1 MSEQDKLV
9 EYLKWVTADLHET
22 RQRLEEAE
30 SGRYEPIAIV
40 GMACRFPGGV
50 RSADELWD
58 LVVSGGDAMGPLPAD
73 RGWDLSLLAH
83 DDAPATYH
91 GGFLS
96 GVAGFDAAFFGIS
109 PREALAMDPQQRLLL
124 EVSWEA
130 VEHAGIDPRSLR
142 GSRTGVFV
150 GTNGQDYAHAVL
162 ASEEDVEGH
171 AGTGLAASVLSGRVA
186 YTFGFEGPAMT
197 VDTAC
202 SSSLVSL
209 HLAMQALHRGECT
222 LALAGGVTVMATP
235 MNFAAFS
242 RQGALS
248 SDGRCKA
255 FADAAD
261 GTGWGEGV
269 GVLVVQRLSDAL
281 SAGHRVLAVVRGSA
295 VNQDGASNG
304 LSAPNGP
311 AQQRVI
317 RQALAGAGLS
327 TRDVDVV
334 EAHGTGTVL
343 GDPIEAQAL
352 LATYGQDRDR
362 PLLLGSVKSNIGHTQ
377 AAAGVAGVIKMVQA
391 LRHGTVPATLH
402 VDAPSSH
409 VDWSEGA
416 VALVTEPTSWPEA
429 GRPRRA
435 GVSSFGV
442 SGTNAHV
449 VLEQAP
455 ATDQPAAQESPVT
468 PWVVSAKSPQAVAD
482 AVDRLGGV
490 GAARSDVAWSLLARP
505 VFDHR
510 AVLLA
515 TGDGI
520 TEAARGKVVPGADRP
535 VLVFPGQ
542 GAQWRGMG
550 RGLLETSAEFAESI
564 AACEKALSPYVDW
577 SLTEVLRGALELDE
591 VDVVQPVSWAVMVSL
606 AAVWR
611 SHGVEPSAV
620 LGHSQGEIAAAC
632 VAGVLSLEDG
642 ARIVAVRSQAI
653 KRVLS
658 GKGAMASVAASQ
670 EVVAERM
677 GRLSLAAVNGPV
689 SLVVSGEPGDVDEF
703 VEGCRRD
710 GIRAKR
716 VPVDYASHSAQVEA
730 LADELR
736 ESLAGVTARQG
747 EVPWLSTV
755 IARWVDPAELD
766 AEYWYDNLRGTVRLR
781 DAVEVLVREG
791 HGVFIECG
799 PHPVLTTGVQDT
811 LEAIGST
818 AAVLGTLRH
827 DDDTPQRLL
836 TSLAEAFVA
845 GAGVDWRRVVPSGR
859 LVDLPPY
866 AFQHQRFWPGGAQS
880 AGDVATAGLRAAA
893 HPLLGAAVSVAGSD
907 EVLLTGRLSL
917 ATHPWLADHRIGG
930 VVLFPGTGFVE
941 LAIRAGDECGCGR
954 VEELTLTTPLV
965 LPESGAVHVQVRV
978 GALDEDGRRELQI
991 HSKHAEDDDW
1001 IQHAGGT
1008 VTAADDPAGFGSG
1021 SWPPPQEA
1029 VVADLADFYDGYAER
1044 GAEYGPSFRGVRAA
1058 WLDDGAVYAEITVP
1072 DQLADVPAYGMH
1084 PALFDAAL
1092 HTAGLAG
1099 LEVRGGLPFSWEGVT
1114 LHASGA
1120 SVLRVR
1126 MVKTGPASLS
1136 LSAVDVEGAP
1146 VVSVESLTMRAPGPV
1161 TAGRRD
1167 ADSLLALGWIPAE
1180 EAPSGHHTW
1189 SIVGADR
1196 FDLGYVLQMRGE
1208 SVVAYTSSL
1217 AGARADVVVVPVS
1230 GDDPAP
1236 ATVRELTTRM
1246 LALLQEFLTDESFSR
1261 SRLLVVTSGAVAV
1274 RDGEPVT
1281 DLAASAVWGLVR
1293 SAQSE
1298 NPGRFLLVDVDGDQ
1312 ASHAA
1317 VPGLVGLVGT
1327 GETQVVVR
1335 GGVAEVGRLMPLSSV
1350 GGALVPPAGVPWRLD
1365 SARKGSLDALEL
1377 VPCPEV
1383 LEPLTGRQ
1391 VRVRVRAAGLNFR
1404 DVLNA
1409 LGMYPGDAGV
1419 FGAEAAG
1426 VVVDAGPEVV
1436 GVRPGDRV
1444 MGMFPGVFG
1453 LLAVTD
1459 ERFVVKVPYGWSDET
1474 AASVPVAFL
1483 TAYHGLLDLAGLQA
1497 GERILVHAGAGG
1509 VGMAA
1514 LQLAQHLGAEV
1525 FATASEGKW
1534 EVLRSLGVPDERIAS
1549 SRTTE
1554 FEHRFQRVDVVLNA
1568 LTGEF
1573 VDASLRLLGAGGR
1586 FLEMGKTDL
1595 RDPGD
1600 LPYVEYHPFDVGR
1613 VHPDHVQQMLTELVG
1628 LFERG
1633 VLRPLPVRTWDVR
1646 RAPEAFRFMSLAKH
1660 VGKVVLTVPC
1670 EWDPEGTVLITGGT
1684 GGLGSELARHL
1695 VLRGGMRHLLL
1706 TSRGGVAEPGLVEDL
1721 RAAGAAV
1728 EVVACDVADREAVAA
1743 LLARIPAEHPLE
1755 VVVHAAGVLDDGVVQ
1770 SLTPQRLD
1778 AVMKPKVDGAWHLHE
1793 LTRDLSAFI
1802 LFSSF
1807 AGVTGS
1813 SGQANYAA
1821 ANVYLDSLAH
1831 QRRSEGLP
1839 AVSLA
1844 WPLWERATT
1853 MTGEILGS
1861 TVERRKSG
1869 GVPPIST
1876 EQGLALFDAATAA
1889 DAALVVPF
1897 GLRRGS
1903 VAVRGE
1909 VPALLRGLVRTGRRA
1924 AASRTTTTLRDRLR
1938 DLGGEQRERA
1948 LCDLVVEFAAT
1959 LLGHADKDVVTPDS
1973 DFLGLGFDS
1982 LIAVELRNKLSEAV
1996 GVRLPSTV
2004 VFDTGTPGRLARWL
2018 DGELGEAAPA
2028 VRRSADTGSETVE
2041 GVFFAAM
2048 ANGRL
2053 QEGLQML
2060 KAVALTRPGF
2070 ETPAELVELP
2080 QPVTLAEGPA
2090 PARLLC
2096 VSSPTVTGGVH
2107 QYARIAA
2114 HFRGKRTVQALPLPG
2129 FAPGESLPA
2138 TAEAVSRVVAESV
2151 LHASDGEPF
2160 VLVGHSSG
2168 GSLAYAAAGVLESTW
2183 GILPEAVVLLDTLS
2197 ITHGSGGASDF
2208 TDLTRVYL
2216 DESDTAVKVT
2226 STRLSAMTHWFSKMA
2241 DLEVRP
2247 TSAPVLL
2254 VRCAVPLM
2262 SDGEPLVRDEQAE
2275 PVVAGAD
2282 VRVVETDHFALAMED
2297 SGLTADVVDG
2307 WLTTVLG

>member
-22 RQRLEEAE
+22 RRRLEEVE
-30 SGRYEPIAIV
+30 SGRHEPIAIV
-40 GMACRFPGGV
+40 GMACRFPGDV

-58 LVVSGGDAMGPLPAD
+58 LVVSGRDAMGPLPED
-73 RGWDLSLLAH
+73 RGWDLSLLTH

-91 GGFLS
+91 GGFLP
-96 GVAGFDAAFFGIS
+96 GVAGFDAGFFGIS
-109 PREALAMDPQQRLLL
+109 PREAMAMDPQQRLLL
-124 EVSWEA
+124 EISWEA
-130 VEHAGIDPRSLR
+130 VEHAGIDPQSLR

-162 ASEEDVEGH
+162 GSEEDVEGH
-171 AGTGLAASVLSGRVA
+171 AGTGLAASVLSGRVS

-209 HLAMQALHRGECT
+209 HLAAQALHRGECT

-261 GTGWGEGV
+261 GTGWGEGI
-269 GVLVVQRLSDAL
+269 GMLVVERLSDAL

-317 RQALAGAGLS
+317 RQALSGAGLS
-327 TRDVDVV
+327 ARDVDVV

-352 LATYGQDRDR
+352 LATYGQDRDL

-391 LRHGTVPATLH
+391 LRHGVVPGTLH
-402 VDAPSSH
+402 VDEPSSH
-409 VDWSEGA
+409 VDWSAGA
-416 VALVTEPTSWPEA
+416 VGLVTEATPWPEA
-429 GRPRRA
+429 DRPRRA

-449 VLEQAP
+449 ILEQAP
-455 ATDQPAAQESPVT
+455 AVEQSTVEDSPVT
-468 PWVVSAKSPQAVAD
+468 PWVVSAKSAQALAA
-482 AVDRLGGV
+482 AVERLGEV
-490 GAARSDVAWSLLARP
+490 GGERRDVAWSLLNRP
-505 VFDHR
+505 LFDHR

-515 TGDGI
+515 TADGV
-520 TEAARGKVVPGADRP
+520 TEVAAGTTVPGAGRP

-550 RGLLETSAEFAESI
+550 RRLLETSAVFSESI
-564 AACEKALSPYVDW
+564 AACEEALRPYVDW
-577 SLTEVLRGALELDE
+577 SLTEVLREAEDLGE

-606 AAVWR
+606 ASVWR
-611 SHGVEPSAV
+611 SHGVVPAAV

-632 VAGVLSLEDG
+632 VAGVLSIEDG
-642 ARIVAVRSQAI
+642 ARIVALRSQAI

-658 GKGAMASVAASQ
+658 GKGAMAFVGASP
-670 EVVAERM
+670 EVVA
-677 GRLSLAAVNGPV
+677 GRAGALSVAAVNGPASV
-689 SLVVSGEPGDVDEF
+689 VVSGDPGEIDEF
-703 VEGCRRD
+703 LEGCRAD
-710 GIRAKR
+710 GIHVKR
-716 VPVDYASHSAQVEA
+716 IPVDYASHSAQVEA
-730 LADELR
+730 LADELA
-736 ESLAGVTARQG
+736 EALAGVTARQG

-755 IARWVDPAELD
+755 TARWVDPAALD
-766 AEYWYDNLRGTVRLR
+766 AGYWFDNLRNTVRLHE
-781 DAVEVLVREG
+781 AVEVLAEQG

-799 PHPVLTTGVQDT
+799 PHPVLTIGVRDT
-811 LEAIGST
+811 LEAAGVN
-818 AAVLGTLRH
+818 AAVLGTLRQ
-827 DDDTPQRLL
+827 DDDSEERLL
-836 TSLAEAFVA
+836 TALGEAFVA
-845 GAGVDWRRVVPSGR
+845 GVGIDWRSVVPDGR
-859 LVDLPPY
+859 QADLPPY
-866 AFQHQRFWPGGAQS
+866 AFQHQRFWPGGSQAAGNVS
-880 AGDVATAGLRAAA
+880 AAGLSATS
-893 HPLLGAAVSVAGSD
+893 HPLLRAAVSVAGAD
-907 EVLLTGRLSL
+907 EVLLTGSLSL

-930 VVLFPGTGFVE
+930 VVLFPGTGFLE
-941 LAIRAGDECGCGR
+941 LAIRAGDDSGCGR

-965 LPESGAVHVQVRV
+965 LPESSTVQLQVRV
-978 GALDEDGRRELQI
+978 GPLDDGGRRELQI
-991 HSKHAEDDDW
+991 HAREGEDGDW
-1001 IQHAGGT
+1001 VQHAVGAM
-1008 VTAADDPAGFGSG
+1008 TAADDQAGPHDV
-1021 SWPPPQEA
+1021 SWPPPDGAEE
-1029 VVADLADFYDGYAER
+1029 ADLAGFYESYAER
-1044 GAEYGPSFRGVRAA
+1044 GADYGPLFQGVRAA
-1058 WLDDGAVYAEITVP
+1058 WLADGVVFAEIVLP
-1072 DQLADVPAYGMH
+1072 GEAADAQAFGVH
-1084 PALFDAAL
+1084 PALLDAAL
-1092 HTAGLAG
+1092 QTAGLAG

-1126 MVKTGPASLS
+1126 LVKTGPASLS

-1146 VVSVESLTMRAPGPV
+1146 VMSVESLVMRAPQ
-1161 TAGRRD
+1161 AAAARRGD
-1167 ADSLLALGWIPAE
+1167 ADSLLGLDWVVAE
-1180 EAPSGHHTW
+1180 ETTSGAATW
-1189 SIVGADR
+1189 SILGADR

-1208 SVVAYTSSL
+1208 PVVAYSESL
-1217 AGARADVVVVPVS
+1217 GGALADVVVVPVS
-1230 GDDPAP
+1230 GEDSAP
-1236 ATVRELTTRM
+1236 ATVRATTARV
-1246 LALLQEFLTDESFSR
+1246 LALLQEFLSDERFSR
-1261 SRLLVVTSGAVAV
+1261 SRLLVVTSGAVAA
-1274 RDGEPVT
+1274 RDGEPVP

-1298 NPGRFLLVDVDGDQ
+1298 NPGRFLLVDVDGEQ
-1312 ASHAA
+1312 ASHAV
-1317 VPGLVGLVGT
+1317 VPGLMGLVEA

-1335 GGVAEVGRLMPLSSV
+1335 EGVAKVGRLMPLSATN
-1350 GGALVPPAGVPWRLD
+1350 GALVPPAGVPWRLD
-1365 SARKGSLDALEL
+1365 SVRKGSLDALTL

-1391 VRVRVRAAGLNFR
+1391 VRIRISAAGLNFR

-1409 LGMYPGDAGV
+1409 LGMYPGDAGI

-1426 VVVDAGPEVV
+1426 VVVDAGPDVV

-1459 ERFVVKVPYGWSDET
+1459 ERFVVKVPQGWSDET
-1474 AASVPVAFL
+1474 AASVPVVFL
-1483 TAYHGLLDLAGLQA
+1483 TAYHGLLDLAGLGE

-1514 LQLAQHLGAEV
+1514 IQLAQHLGAEV
-1525 FATASEGKW
+1525 FATASEAKQD
-1534 EVLRSLGVPDERIAS
+1534 VLRSLGVPDERIAS

-1554 FEHRFQRVDVVLNA
+1554 FEQRFDRLDVVLNA

-1573 VDASLRLLGAGGR
+1573 VDASLRLLGEGGR

-1595 RDPGD
+1595 RNPDD
-1600 LPYVEYHPFDVGR
+1600 LPGVAYHAFDVGR
-1613 VHPDHVQQMLTELVG
+1613 LHPDHIQRMLTALVG
-1628 LFERG
+1628 MFERG

-1660 VGKVVLTVPC
+1660 VGKIVLTIPR
-1670 EWDPEGTVLITGGT
+1670 EWDPESTVLITGGT
-1684 GGLGSELARHL
+1684 GGLGSELARYL
-1695 VLRGGMRHLLL
+1695 VTERGMRHLVL
-1706 TSRGGVAEPGLVEDL
+1706 TSRGGVAEDGLVEEL
-1721 RAAGAAV
+1721 AGHGA
-1728 EVVACDVADREAVAA
+1728 EVVVAACDTADRVALA
-1743 LLARIPAEHPLE
+1743 DLLARIPAEHPLK
-1755 VVVHAAGVLDDGVVQ
+1755 VVVHAAGVLDDGVVE

-1778 AVMKPKVDGAWHLHE
+1778 AVMKPKVDGAWNLHE
-1793 LTRDLSAFI
+1793 LTSDLSAFV

-1813 SGQANYAA
+1813 SGQGNYAA
-1821 ANVYLDSLAH
+1821 ANVYLDSLAY
-1831 QRRSEGLP
+1831 QRRSAGLP
-1839 AVSLA
+1839 AISLA

-1853 MTGEILGS
+1853 MTGAVLGS
-1861 TVERRKSG
+1861 NVERMKSG
-1869 GVPPIST
+1869 GLPPIST
-1876 EQGLALFDAATAA
+1876 QQGLALFGAATAT

-1897 GLRRGS
+1897 GVRKRQ
-1903 VAVRGE
+1903 VAVTGE
-1909 VPALLRGLVRTGRRA
+1909 VPALLKGLIRTGRRT
-1924 AASRTTTTLRDRLR
+1924 AASRRTVSLQERLR
-1938 DLGGEQRERA
+1938 ELGGGQRERA
-1948 LCDLVVEFAAT
+1948 LCDLVIDYAAA
-1959 LLGHADKDVVTPDS
+1959 LLGHADKGAVTPES

-1996 GVRLPSTV
+1996 GIRLPSTV
-2004 VFDTGTPGRLARWL
+2004 VFDNKTPGLLARWL
-2018 DGELGEAAPA
+2018 DGELGDAGPVE
-2028 VRRSADTGSETVE
+2028 RRSADTGGETVE

-2048 ANGRL
+2048 EAGKL

-2060 KAVALTRPGF
+2060 KAVALTRPSF
-2070 ETPAELVELP
+2070 DSPAALMELP

-2090 PARLLC
+2090 PARLIF

-2114 HFRGKRTVQALPLPG
+2114 HFRGKRTVQAVPLPG

-2138 TAEAVSRVVAESV
+2138 TAEAASRVVAESV
-2151 LHASDGEPF
+2151 LHASEGQPF
-2160 VLVGHSSG
+2160 VLAGHSSG
-2168 GSLAYAAAGVLESTW
+2168 GSLAYAAAGILEATW
-2183 GILPEAVVLLDTLS
+2183 GIPPAAVILLDTLS
-2197 ITHGSGGASDF
+2197 LTHGSGGSADF
-2208 TDLTRVYL
+2208 ADLTRMYL
-2216 DESDTAVKVT
+2216 NESDAAVKVT

-2241 DLEVRP
+2241 ELKVDP

-2254 VRCAVPLM
+2254 VQCAVPLLA
-2262 SDGEPLVRDEQAE
+2262 DGEPVVRDETE
-2275 PVVAGAD
+2275 PVVAGAEI
-2282 VRVVETDHFALAMED
+2282 RVVQTDHFALAMED
-2297 SGLTADVVDG
+2297 SGLTAEAIDD
-2307 WLTTVLG
+2307 WLITTVG